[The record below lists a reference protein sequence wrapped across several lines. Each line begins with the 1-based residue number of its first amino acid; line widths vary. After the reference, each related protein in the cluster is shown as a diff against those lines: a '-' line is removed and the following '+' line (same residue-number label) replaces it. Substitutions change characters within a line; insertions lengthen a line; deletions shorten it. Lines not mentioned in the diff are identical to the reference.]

1 MRSSFNV
8 ALNFVVHASFRPC
21 GHYDCNKITIQ
32 NVSNEHSSVDE
43 LVIGVGNAR

>member
-8 ALNFVVHASFRPC
+8 ALIFVVDASLRPY
-21 GHYDCNKITIQ
+21 GHYDCNKIMIQ